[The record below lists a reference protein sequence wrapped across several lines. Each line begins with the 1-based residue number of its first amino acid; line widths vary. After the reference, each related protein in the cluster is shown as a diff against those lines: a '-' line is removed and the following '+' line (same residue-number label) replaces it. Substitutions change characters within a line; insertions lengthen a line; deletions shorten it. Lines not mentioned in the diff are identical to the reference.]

1 MHKETVDV
9 YEERGARWAATRQ
22 PVRRAD
28 ALAFASRVA
37 PDSIRVDLGC
47 GAGRY
52 LADLGHP
59 AIGIDA
65 ARAMLEQCRQAAP
78 GASLVEGDLELLPF
92 GARVLAGGWANMSYL
107 HVPSTRLPMALAEL
121 HRVLQVGSPL
131 DLQVLFGDYEGS
143 ALPQDDVGG
152 RYFASWQPEALLD
165 VLEGAGFAVSDCEVD
180 DYVIRAQATAALT
193 LADTVG
199 PDMRLLFVGLNP
211 SIYSARA
218 GVGYARPGNRF
229 WPCALKAGVVDNDRD
244 PFDALRTRGVGMT
257 DLVKRPT
264 TGAAELTTDEYKS
277 GMARIERLARWLR
290 PAVVCFVG
298 LTGWRA
304 AVDRHAVPGLQAVTV
319 GGRPAYVMP
328 STSGANAH
336 ARPAQLV
343 EHIEAAWSAGA
354 HED

>member
-9 YEERGARWAATRQ
+9 YEERGAQWAAARQ
-22 PVRRAD
+22 PVRRSD
-28 ALAFASRVA
+28 ALAFSSRVPA
-37 PDSIRVDLGC
+37 GSPRVDLGC

-52 LADLGHP
+52 LADLGSP
-59 AIGIDA
+59 VIGIDA

-92 GARVLAGGWANMSYL
+92 GAGVLGGGWANMSYL
-107 HVPSTRLPMALAEL
+107 HVPRGRLPLALAEL
-121 HRVLQVGSPL
+121 QRVLRVGSPI
-131 DLQVLFGDYEGS
+131 DLQVLLGDYEGS

-152 RYFASWQPEALLD
+152 RFFASWQPEALLD
-165 VLEGAGFAVSDCEVD
+165 VLEGAGFSVSAWEVD
-180 DYVIRAQATAALT
+180 DYVIRVQATRLLT
-193 LADTVG
+193 LADTVA

-211 SIYSARA
+211 SVYSARA
-218 GVGYARPGNRF
+218 GVGFARPGNRF
-229 WPCALKAGVVDNDRD
+229 WPCALNAGAVDKDRD
-244 PFDALRTRGVGMT
+244 AFDALRTHGVGMT

-264 TGAAELTTDEYKS
+264 IGAAELSADEYRS

-298 LTGWRA
+298 LAGWRA
-304 AVDRHAVPGLQAVTV
+304 VTDRHAVAGLQPGTV

-336 ARPAQLV
+336 ARPAELV
-343 EHIEAAWSAGA
+343 EHIEAALAVGA
-354 HED
+354 NAD